1 MQTNQLASDFGCFGF
16 RISRRPGGR
25 RAAFVL
31 IAVLIIIMLASMVA
45 MSLLFRVKAE
55 QTATLAGATGEQ
67 ARAAAMSGVEEAIR
81 VAKAAETEVGA
92 DEWQDNPR
100 AFRDRLVYDDGAE
113 RWYFSVYSPAIDE
126 TATEPRFGLTDEA
139 GRLNINDAHEAELEK
154 LPGMTVSLAQA
165 ARDYIDAD
173 NTARPEGAEQDYYSG
188 LARPYEIRN
197 GPLDTLDELLL
208 VRGFTPRLLQGEDA
222 NMNCRLDPNEDD
234 GEERPPSDN
243 KDGRLDL
250 GLRRYLTVASYEYD
264 NDRDG
269 APRTNVN
276 NPLDPLPG
284 VELPAA
290 LTNFIAAFRQAKG
303 HVQHVADLLEA
314 TFTVKDSAGRNVAL
328 STGVGPDELP
338 PLLDLFSATDDAR
351 VKGLINVNTASA
363 AVLRSVP
370 GIDEPLADS
379 ILATRK
385 GLPSDRRRTI
395 AWLYQEKLVDAA
407 RFRQIAP
414 HLTARSYQYSFRV
427 VGYGLP
433 SGRNCVLDVMIDTAG
448 IVPAIL
454 AVRDL
459 SRFGLPFPVGV
470 NDTKVAAAPGQRRTA
485 AAPSL
490 LGRLGGGR
498 RLHRSL
504 SPIRPSVPRRD
515 FNPSGQQFADLFPH
529 G

>member
-1 MQTNQLASDFGCFGF
+1 MQTNHPTSDFEGFGL
-16 RISRRPGGR
+16 RLSRRPTGR

-45 MSLLFRVKAE
+45 MSLLFRVRAE

-81 VAKAAETEVGA
+81 FAKGAETEVGA

-113 RWYFSVYSPAIDE
+113 RWYFSVYGAANDE

-139 GRLNINDAHEAELEK
+139 GRLNLNHTHEAELEK
-154 LPGMTVSLAQA
+154 IPGITA
-165 ARDYIDAD
+165 AMAAAVRDYIDPD
-173 NTARPEGAEQDYYSG
+173 NAARPEGAEQDYYSG

-243 KDGRLDL
+243 RDGRLDL
-250 GLRRYLTVASYEYD
+250 GLRRYLTVSSYEYD

-303 HVQHVADLLEA
+303 HVKHVAELLEA
-314 TFTVKDSAGRNVAL
+314 QFSVKDSAGRNVAL

-338 PLLDLFSATDDAR
+338 QLLDLFSATDDAR

-363 AVLRSVP
+363 AVLRAIP

-379 ILATRK
+379 IVATRK

-414 HLTARSYQYSFRV
+414 RLTARSYQYSFRV
-427 VGYGLP
+427 LGYGLP
-433 SGRNCVLDVMIDTAG
+433 SGRYCVLDVMIDTAG
-448 IVPAIL
+448 MAPAIL

-470 NDTKVAAAPGQRRTA
+470 NDTKVVAAPERRRGA
-485 AAPSL
+485 EAPVL
-490 LGRLGGGR
+490 TGRADGGR
-498 RLHRSL
+498 RLGRTPIRTPISGRVTNARSRSL
-504 SPIRPSVPRRD
+504 VD
-515 FNPSGQQFADLFPH
+515 QLPH